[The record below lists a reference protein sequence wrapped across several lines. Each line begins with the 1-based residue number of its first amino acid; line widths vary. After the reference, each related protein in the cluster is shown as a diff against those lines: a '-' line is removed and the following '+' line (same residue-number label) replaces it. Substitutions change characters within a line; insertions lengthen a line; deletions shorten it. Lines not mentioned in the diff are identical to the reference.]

1 MKSPVI
7 TGFLNPR
14 IYLPIHIISDHMKT
28 GSKAAGRTTCYAEIP
43 EISGGSEPDGL
54 RPIRYMLLHELQH
67 YRHKDAF
74 AGCLM
79 TLAGILYWFNPVVW
93 IALREM
99 RNDREIACDT
109 SVLNMLETDLHED
122 YGRTLI
128 DFAGKL
134 SRPAFPF
141 AAGLGGNMAQM
152 KRRILNITAYEKPTI
167 KRRLAGITAFL
178 MITAL
183 LLGMAPVLSA
193 NGSESDYYR
202 WDDSH
207 KNITDLGLASY
218 FQGYEGSFVLYDMRQ
233 DMWSVYDIERAA
245 FRVSPD
251 STYKIYDALFGLEEG
266 VITPEDSYMEWDRE
280 VCPIK
285 EWNMDQ
291 TLRSAMRHSVNWY
304 FMEIDECLGA
314 SAVDRYTRQIGYGNE
329 DTDSRDVP
337 CWLESSL
344 KISPIE
350 QVELLR
356 KFYENSLGFS
366 DRNVDAV
373 KDAIRISSSASGT
386 LYGKTGTGRIE
397 GMDVNGWFVGYVE
410 T

>member
-1 MKSPVI
+1 
-7 TGFLNPR
+7 
-14 IYLPIHIISDHMKT
+14 MKT
-28 GSKAAGRTTCYAEIP
+28 GSKAAGRTTCYAENP

-79 TLAGILYWFNPVVW
+79 TLAGIL
-93 IALREM
+93 
-99 RNDREIACDT
+99 
-109 SVLNMLETDLHED
+109 
-122 YGRTLI
+122 
-128 DFAGKL
+128 
-134 SRPAFPF
+134 
-141 AAGLGGNMAQM
+141 